1 MKQNKGIKFRL
12 LILTLTILFSSKS
25 SGFVKKSEYL
35 DFIKSSVKNSLNQ
48 YQERLEEWKR
58 SSTSYVLWGFNPPGD
73 PIYLAD
79 ALGFLYQVTGDKN
92 YAKTAIKILDE
103 YSELKK
109 FYPEELKKLRVE
121 YKDGVP
127 TIANFFFV
135 YPYVRAY
142 LRIKDS
148 GLLGN
153 EQREK
158 LYTDIT
164 ESVNFISYFP
174 EWGAHNR
181 AVLRAVA
188 YLIASIAFPDHPSA
202 NEWKKQAETLIYD
215 NLSKWQAEDATMY
228 NGVWLHSML
237 IYIENSNNEKILNH
251 PTLRYYFDY
260 YLNLLSPFGTIV
272 DVGDANFNNAF
283 ERFIACFEKAASFY
297 KDGRYKFGAERIFK
311 RMLIDGKYSADLA
324 SILSDAY
331 RWCDDKIKIEQ
342 PYNLSQEVLDD
353 VVGKK
358 IVFRTG
364 WDSLATY
371 MLINY
376 RDEGDGNYLTR
387 EYLRNTIPVEEEK
400 MHHGSSDENAIVF
413 LMSQGSILLH
423 HAGYRDGLPS
433 GMFGS
438 FRADYFHNRLIVRKN
453 KRETRDSPIL
463 LSPPLEQIKKQTLL
477 EFVRNSGNYRIT
489 RTMKIDF
496 LTFEE
501 VEYSRTRTIDDKIG
515 YTWDRIVCFLKKIG
529 WFVVV
534 DAVKFNQS
542 DYYTLAT
549 LWHTQRILKH
559 GKNYYDTRIDSIGRY
574 KVSGKHN
581 LLIYFPQVEFVE
593 SELYAKK
600 DSFESQIRHFK
611 REFCIY
617 QTVSS
622 FYKIGDI
629 EFFITFLIP
638 HRQDEDI
645 LELIRKVK
653 VVKTDRFPHG
663 IGFKISESN
672 SEIYLCLKLDFDFEL
687 LRENIRPR
695 YTFESG
701 KIKYDIIET
710 DAYFSYV
717 RKYDEN
723 LYYAVSNFIKF
734 NFDGIPIVESKPYTF
749 ALQLDG
755 GPDRIGYT
763 KIRFREDKI
772 KLTK

>member
-1 MKQNKGIKFRL
+1 MKQNRIIKLWFW
-12 LILTLTILFSSKS
+12 ILTLTVFFPIKS
-25 SGFVKKSEYL
+25 LGFVKKSEYL
-35 DFIKSSVKNSLNQ
+35 DFIKKAVENSLNQ
-48 YQERLEEWKR
+48 YQKIIDEWKNT
-58 SSTSYVLWGFNPPGD
+58 STSYVLWGFNPPGE

-79 ALGFLYQVTGDKN
+79 ALGFLYQITGEKK

-109 FYPEELKKLRVE
+109 FYPVEFRELRVE
-121 YKDGVP
+121 YRNGVP
-127 TIANFFFV
+127 AIPNFFFV

-148 GLLGN
+148 GLLSDG
-153 EQREK
+153 QREK
-158 LYTDIT
+158 LYKDIT
-164 ESVNFISYFP
+164 ESVDFISNFP

-188 YLIASIAFPDHPSA
+188 YLIASITFPDHPSA
-202 NEWKKQAETLIYD
+202 SEWKKQAEILIYD

-237 IYIENSNNEKILNH
+237 IYIENSKNEKILNH
-251 PTLRYYFDY
+251 PTLKYYFEY

-272 DVGDANFNNAF
+272 DIGDSNFNNAF
-283 ERFIACFEKAASFY
+283 ERFIPCFEKAASFY
-297 KDGRYKFGAERIFK
+297 KDGRYKFAAEIIFK
-311 RMLIDGKYSADLA
+311 RMLIDGKYSASLA

-331 RWCDDKIKIEQ
+331 RWCDDKIKIQQ
-342 PYNLSQEVLDD
+342 PYALSQEVLDD
-353 VVGKK
+353 IVGKK

-413 LMSQGSILLH
+413 LMSQGSVLLH

-433 GMFGS
+433 GMFGA

-453 KRETRDSPIL
+453 KREMRDNPIL
-463 LSPPLEQIKKQTLL
+463 LSPPLEQARKQTLL

-501 VEYSRTRTIDDKIG
+501 VDYSRTRTIDDKIG
-515 YTWDRIVCFLKKIG
+515 YTWDRIICFLKKIG

-549 LWHTQRILKH
+549 LWHTQKILKH

-574 KVSGKHN
+574 KVSGKHD
-581 LLIYFPQVEFVE
+581 LLIYFPQVKFAE

-600 DSFESQIRHFK
+600 DSFESQIRHFQK
-611 REFCIY
+611 EFCIY
-617 QTVSS
+617 QTTSS
-622 FYKIGDI
+622 FYKTGDI

-638 HRQDEDI
+638 HGQYEDI
-645 LELIRKVK
+645 DELIKK
-653 VVKTDRFPHG
+653 IEIIKSDKFPLG
-663 IGFKISESN
+663 IGLKVLTSDG
-672 SEIYLCLKLDFDFEL
+672 EIYLCLKLDLDFEI

-710 DAYFSYV
+710 DAHFSYA
-717 RKYDEN
+717 RKSNKN
-723 LYYAVSNFIKF
+723 LYYAVSNFVKF
-734 NFDGIPIVESKPYTF
+734 NFDGMSIVESKPYTF

-763 KIRFREDKI
+763 KIRFREDKVKI
-772 KLTK
+772 D